1 MDPNSQNPTPAPAA
15 PPADNTPPAT
25 PPAGNE
31 PPATPPVA
39 DPTPA
44 PKTVDPVD
52 HSKQADPAPETPPAD
67 PANPNDIPPPAD
79 PETPPEDADP
89 TAGDLVGD
97 ATPDEMEAAIQQKLE
112 AGEDLPNGINP
123 DGTIDPLVYAYE
135 NMPTITVVGKDGVKG
150 ELKKFEVKTAEDL
163 PDDFRFANA
172 KEQAKFASSLQQ
184 NMNVA
189 KDLMAD
195 AQSFNE
201 KRITETEKRNTL
213 VAQKTELDSL
223 IKEGLM
229 PEIKGKP
236 TDANFMDDPGAQRA
250 QQVLDH
256 MKKMN
261 EDFEKAG
268 IAQRI
273 TSVKLALRDLEAQE
287 AIEARDKRMGVI
299 KDTRNDINGKISNGN
314 NSAPAAP
321 QTEQRVHKNVND
333 ALRFAR
339 KQHGI

>member
-15 PPADNTPPAT
+15 PPADNTPPAPAPDT
-25 PPAGNE
+25 PPAS
-31 PPATPPVA
+31 PPAA
-39 DPTPA
+39 DPAPA
-44 PKTVDPVD
+44 PKTIDPVD
-52 HSKQADPAPETPPAD
+52 HTKPADPAPADPAQPPAAD
-67 PANPNDIPPPAD
+67 PANPETPPAD

-97 ATPDEMEAAIQQKLE
+97 ATPDEMDAAIQQKLE

-135 NMPTITVVGKDGVKG
+135 NMPIITVVGKEGVKG

-172 KEQAKFASSLQQ
+172 KEQAKFSASLQQ

-195 AQSFNE
+195 AQAFNE
-201 KRITETEKRNTL
+201 KRTSETERRNTL
-213 VAQKTELDSL
+213 VAQKNELDSL

-268 IAQRI
+268 IPQRI

-287 AIEARDKRMGVI
+287 AIEARDKRMGTI

-314 NSAPAAP
+314 NAAPAAP
-321 QTEQRVHKNVND
+321 QTEQRVHRNVNE